1 MLVTHHCRRVLLD
14 DVQSTDM
21 FVCVTFIA
29 TLIRF
34 VTTLLV
40 HEKKNNGDKLCC
52 IKSMRVAD
60 EKLVDQNRI
69 WFESGME
76 LRVEWN

>member
-1 MLVTHHCRRVLLD
+1 MV
-14 DVQSTDM
+14 
-21 FVCVTFIA
+21 VCVTFIA

-34 VTTLLV
+34 VTTSLV
-40 HEKKNNGDKLCC
+40 HENKNNGDKLCR
-52 IKSMRVAD
+52 IKSMRAAD

-76 LRVEWN
+76 LRVELIGPFMEGQV